1 MLRDKPLYGD
11 AKKEL
16 VIALLNGKD
25 VSQEAFMIL
34 CETFK
39 VRDPEFICKYSNT
52 LVGDDHEGGTW
63 NPGISQ

>member
-25 VSQEAFMIL
+25 VSKEAFIIL
-34 CETFK
+34 CEMFEIE
-39 VRDPEFICKYSNT
+39 DSEFIYKYTNALNYSWPP
-52 LVGDDHEGGTW
+52 E
-63 NPGISQ
+63 ISH

>member
-25 VSQEAFMIL
+25 VSKEAFMIL
-34 CETFK
+34 CQVFK
-39 VRDPEFICKYSNT
+39 VKDAEFIYKYTNT
-52 LVGDDHEGGTW
+52 LVDDDNEDDTW
-63 NPGISQ
+63 PGVSQ